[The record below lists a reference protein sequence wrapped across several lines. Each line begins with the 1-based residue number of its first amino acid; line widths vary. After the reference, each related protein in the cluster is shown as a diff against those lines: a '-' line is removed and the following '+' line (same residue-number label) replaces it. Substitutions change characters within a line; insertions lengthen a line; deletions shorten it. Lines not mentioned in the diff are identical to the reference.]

1 MFLIFYLP
9 RRVKFFALDLSY
21 FNGHDWPLHDMSI
34 RGVLWRRFKRRNPL
48 CTEAKHLVAS
58 KLASQTLW
66 PLVFLLIYSLNDQ
79 TNKTPSMFI
88 SKQARDQ
95 LCLSSM
101 DNDWDCKIMIRA
113 YGIKCL
119 VSWESLVFSISHW
132 KIYSTLCNICLQSY
146 EDASQFKLGSNWL
159 VEAIQC
165 GGWIL

>member
-1 MFLIFYLP
+1 
-9 RRVKFFALDLSY
+9 
-21 FNGHDWPLHDMSI
+21 
-34 RGVLWRRFKRRNPL
+34 
-48 CTEAKHLVAS
+48 
-58 KLASQTLW
+58 
-66 PLVFLLIYSLNDQ
+66 
-79 TNKTPSMFI
+79 MFI